1 VCLFREFSSLAIV
14 WPELHEVVY
23 SSELNMQSEVY
34 CRDRCSTADYDY
46 DFDDDYYY
54 ETILINVS
62 KVADVTIISQSR
74 INTYGYLYE
83 KSFDPF
89 NTSVNLLME
98 DNDNAENEQFI
109 LTALL
114 RPSTIYV
121 LVVTSFSPSV
131 MGRFSIIASSTSFMN
146 LTRVSYHRTTITT
159 TNLPIG
165 KVMGVSSLG
174 LCLRYYSGKK
184 RSFSNTS
191 L

>member
-1 VCLFREFSSLAIV
+1 
-14 WPELHEVVY
+14 
-23 SSELNMQSEVY
+23 MQSEVY

-54 ETILINVS
+54 ETIMINVN
-62 KVADVTIISQSR
+62 KAADVTIISQSS

-89 NTSVNLLME
+89 KTSVNLLMKD
-98 DNDNAENEQFI
+98 DNSANNEQFK

-121 LVVTSFSPSV
+121 LVVTSFLPCV
-131 MGRFSIIASSTSFMN
+131 MGKFSIIASSTSFIN
-146 LTRVSYHRTTITT
+146 LTRVSSHRTTTT
-159 TNLPIG
+159 TTTINLPTS

-174 LCLRYYSGKK
+174 PCLRYYLGQK
-184 RSFSNTS
+184 RSFSNMS